1 MVVPLA
7 NCPAGEAGQDYVFEV
22 EFEPSPVNRLEVESI
37 QTVPQGND
45 IATAV
50 LDELTVKFN
59 KPIDPNTFDRA
70 DILLRYE
77 GEKQTSDITITP
89 ASNDSTTYKLNMSDV
104 SRNGFYVLQV
114 KTDAIIDNEDFTGQ
128 NGRQVSWLLF
138 KGGLVPYNVAP
149 WPSATEGNVAT
160 SEDANSGSTDY
171 GTTVSM
177 TAMPMEGYE
186 FSYWGVIDN
195 DFDEVTAPTT
205 NMARRR
211 APATQVPES
220 QIEMF
225 STENPVDVEM
235 NKVYNLRAVFKPKK
249 YNITVDYDMAG
260 GTFNLATGIY
270 EYGTEFDL
278 KALVGE
284 GYSYEGIISKG
295 EVATTGN
302 TLHYRV
308 TGNDTIIVN
317 FRNLAPDRVVLRE
330 TVDYEPV
337 AIDRANVTFQRT
349 FQKGLWNTVCLPCYI
364 PDPEAVFG
372 EGTQVAE
379 LTSYGGGKMSFTTV
393 DAMQPNV
400 PYIIRVGTIDNNSEI
415 LMQDTRLAVYRINGT
430 YVEEPTASAP
440 SVTTDGVTFYGTYSE
455 TDVPTNA
462 GYYQIQGRYLV
473 PVNSSRDASVG
484 RFRGYFNVGVGQPE
498 KINIVV
504 DGVVNGITTD
514 INLPVLLTATDDVYD
529 LNGQLVLRAG
539 QPINLATGIYIMNGQ
554 KYYFK
559 RK

>member
-1 MVVPLA
+1 
-7 NCPAGEAGQDYVFEV
+7 
-22 EFEPSPVNRLEVESI
+22 
-37 QTVPQGND
+37 
-45 IATAV
+45 
-50 LDELTVKFN
+50 
-59 KPIDPNTFDRA
+59 
-70 DILLRYE
+70 
-77 GEKQTSDITITP
+77 
-89 ASNDSTTYKLNMSDV
+89 
-104 SRNGFYVLQV
+104 FYVLQV
-114 KTDAIIDNEDFTGQ
+114 KTDNIIDNEDFTGQ

-177 TAMPMEGYE
+177 TATPMEGYE

-205 NMARRR
+205 NLARRR

-220 QIEMF
+220 QIEKF
-225 STENPVDVEM
+225 STENPVNVEM

-295 EVATTGN
+295 EVVTTGN

-349 FQKGLWNTVCLPCYI
+349 FQKGLWNTVCLPCHI
-364 PDPEAVFG
+364 PDPKAVFG
-372 EGTQVAE
+372 EGTQVAQ
-379 LTSYGGGKMSFTTV
+379 LTGYSGGGLLFSTV
-393 DAMQPNV
+393 DEMLPNV

-430 YVEEPTASAP
+430 YVEEPTASTP
-440 SVTTDGVTFYGTYSE
+440 SVTTDDVTFYGTYSE
-455 TDVPTNA
+455 TNVPVGA
-462 GYYQIQGRYLV
+462 GYYQLQGRYIV
-473 PVNSSRDASVG
+473 PIYSSRDASIG
-484 RFRGYFNVGVGQPE
+484 RFRGYFDVGLGKPDI
-498 KINIVV
+498 INIVV

-514 INLPVLLTATDDVYD
+514 IGLPVLLTATDDVYD

-554 KYYFK
+554 KYFFK